1 MPQTSAAATTA
12 DQDRRGRLAA
22 FAFCLADLLFEVD
35 EHLVVQFAAGAV
47 EGLLGRTAGDLCG
60 APLESLLAGHAGSA
74 QWQDALRKRL
84 RGPGRHELGTLPLR
98 AADGGV
104 VPMAVSA
111 IALEEGS
118 GLSRVAMKRL
128 PPAQAGDSEDTGGD
142 RVERFAETAVHRLA
156 EDADSALTVVS
167 LPAEIA
173 DSLNGNARA
182 ALDREIQAQLD
193 RQASDPSGAVRLG
206 PGMFSV
212 LHEATHSLDGMMD
225 DLGACLSRID
235 PTLDP
240 GTLSAGQVT
249 GASLDGMSQGDLAHG
264 LISTLNQMRRSD
276 RDQLSLGALLDN
288 LGDLVRRT
296 ASEIANYRRSV
307 RDGSFEAVFHPIV
320 HAVSGDIHHYEALC
334 RFERTALDVSPHERI
349 AFAEEAGLIHELDLA
364 MVEKVAAWLGKLPIN
379 APRYRVAVNISGRSL
394 TSRSYVKGLRAI
406 LKANPQVAGRL
417 LFEITESAKME
428 DLEAGNEVI
437 QELRGRGC
445 PVCLDDFGAGAASF
459 QYLSNLSVDIVKLDG
474 EATQRAARIE
484 KGRAFLAALTELCRR
499 LGTRTIAEMID
510 SPEMLSV
517 ARNCRVDFV
526 QGFLFGRP
534 SPRLGDFSPL
544 PAGHLFGKGAKTP
557 DNRSG

>member
-1 MPQTSAAATTA
+1 MSQTSAAAMTA
-12 DQDRRGRLAA
+12 GQDRRGRLAT

-35 EHLVVQFAAGAV
+35 EHLVIQFAAGAV
-47 EGLLGRTAGDLCG
+47 EGLLGRAVGDLPG
-60 APLESLLAGHAGSA
+60 TPLESLFGGHAGSDR
-74 QWQDALRKRL
+74 WQEALHKRL
-84 RGPGRHELGTLPLR
+84 RSPGRHELGTLPLR

-104 VPMAVSA
+104 VPMTVSA
-111 IALEEGS
+111 ITLEEGS
-118 GLSRVAMKRL
+118 ELSRVAMKRL
-128 PPAQAGDSEDTGGD
+128 PAAQTDETPEDGDARLD
-142 RVERFAETAVHRLA
+142 RFAETAVRRLS
-156 EDADSALTVVS
+156 EDADSALTVLA
-167 LPAEIA
+167 LPTEVA
-173 DSLNGNARA
+173 DSLGVGERA
-182 ALDREIQAQLD
+182 DLDREIQAQLD
-193 RQASDPSGAVRLG
+193 RQASDPGGSLRLA

-212 LHEATHSLDGMMD
+212 LHAASSDLDRMID
-225 DLGACLSRID
+225 ELGACLNRIAPNLD
-235 PTLDP
+235 GDTLA
-240 GTLSAGQVT
+240 AGQVT
-249 GASLDGMSQGDLAHG
+249 GAGLDGMSQGDLAHG

-276 RDQLSLGALLDN
+276 RETLSLGALLDN

-307 RDGSFEAVFHPIV
+307 REGSFEAVFHPIV
-320 HAVSGDIHHYEALC
+320 HAVSGEIHHYEALC
-334 RFERTALDVSPHERI
+334 RFERTALDASPYERI

-379 APRYRVAVNISGRSL
+379 APRYRVAVNISARSL
-394 TSRSYVKGLRAI
+394 TSRSYVKGLREI

-417 LFEITESAKME
+417 LFEITESAKMD
-428 DLEAGNEVI
+428 DLEAGNAVI
-437 QELRGRGC
+437 QDLRGRGC

-474 EATQRAARIE
+474 EATQRAAKVE

-534 SPRLGDFSPL
+534 SPRLADFNPL
-544 PAGHLFGKGAKTP
+544 PAGHLFGKGGKTP
-557 DNRSG
+557 DGRSG